1 MADDPRMC
9 EAFRQGVDIHTVT
22 AATVAVI
29 IAFLSTLLTREAPF
43 GLGDIVFFA
52 GVWLAGTIFAA
63 VILIVIEIVRD
74 RWL

>member
-1 MADDPRMC
+1 MTGLDH
-9 EAFRQGVDIHTVT
+9 FREKLPT

-29 IAFLSTLLTREAPF
+29 IAFLSTLLTRESPF

-52 GVWLAGTIFAA
+52 GVWLAGTVFAA
-63 VILIVIEIVRD
+63 VILIVIEIIRD